1 MGVVQINTTNINI
14 LTLFSQGNFSLEELS
29 LYLNLEKKS
38 IYKNI
43 NSINSFL
50 KDENL
55 PLINLNGI
63 TYSLKLSKSQWKN
76 LFRRKDFITSDEI
89 TDYLYLKFIHN
100 GFINLESEK
109 ERLNISRSSIIR
121 YFNDIK
127 KILKM
132 NGSQYEYLVGKGL
145 KLTLLSE
152 IDKNIFSKKLM
163 KFLIKCDFSLNHSV
177 FIKDLIKD
185 YNIDNLLNNLY
196 SIFKTLNLPTIN
208 FTISFLCSLNICI
221 KVFGGFN
228 FKKDY
233 DYSIF
238 YDIET
243 FIKSTLNDYNIEY
256 QQQIFYFIISLK
268 RDEITF
274 EPKTLEKAF
283 KIIEEI
289 KLKLHLTNLDSFLE
303 KMLLKKICFS
313 IFKYENHIFKV
324 KSIQTDDKEKILLN
338 ILDTILK
345 KYDLNLFFYDKNS
358 IIQIITKIIIEHNT
372 TLLKN
377 ILLLFNEVIILD
389 DKYLK
394 DTLHNHNN
402 KFNFHIE
409 PTFFYKLNPN
419 NYEEKYDLI
428 LSDEPGLSS
437 KIITVNS
444 FNPIQIFSAIYSH
457 IFNQAT
463 KNLLYK

>member
-1 MGVVQINTTNINI
+1 MVQINKTNINI
-14 LTLFSQGNFSLEELS
+14 LTLFSQGDFSLEELS

-55 PLINLNGI
+55 PLINLNGT

-127 KILKM
+127 KTLKI
-132 NGSQYEYLVGKGL
+132 NGSQYEYIVGKGL

-152 IDKNIFSKKLM
+152 IDKNIFSKKLI
-163 KFLIKCDFSLNHSV
+163 KFFIKCDFSLNHSV

-185 YNIDNLLNNLY
+185 YNIDKLLNNLY
-196 SIFKTLNLPTIN
+196 SIFKTLNLPTPHFI
-208 FTISFLCSLNICI
+208 ISFLCSLHICI

-228 FKKDY
+228 LKKDY

-238 YDIET
+238 YDIEN

-274 EPKTLEKAF
+274 EPSTLEKAF

-289 KLKLHLTNLDSFLE
+289 KLRLSLTNLDSFLE

-324 KSIQTDDKEKILLN
+324 KSIPTGDKEKILLN
-338 ILDTILK
+338 ILETILK
-345 KYDLNLFFYDKNS
+345 KYDLNLFFCDKIS

-372 TLLKN
+372 TSLKN

-394 DTLHNHNN
+394 DSLHNHNN

-419 NYEEKYDLI
+419 NYEGKYDLI
-428 LSDEPGLSS
+428 LSDEPSLSS
-437 KIITVNS
+437 KIIAVNS
-444 FNPIQIFSAIYSH
+444 FNPIQIFSAIYSY

-463 KNLLYK
+463 KNLSYK

>member
-1 MGVVQINTTNINI
+1 MVQINTTNINI

-55 PLINLNGI
+55 PLINLNGT

-89 TDYLYLKFIHN
+89 TDYLYLKFIHD

-127 KILKM
+127 KTLKI
-132 NGSQYEYLVGKGL
+132 NGSQYEYIVGKGL

-152 IDKNIFSKKLM
+152 IDKTIFSKKLM
-163 KFLIKCDFSLNHSV
+163 KFFVKCDFSLNHSV

-185 YNIDNLLNNLY
+185 YNIDKLLNNLY
-196 SIFKTLNLPTIN
+196 SIFKTLNLPTTHFI
-208 FTISFLCSLNICI
+208 ISFLCSLNICI

-243 FIKSTLNDYNIEY
+243 FIKSTLNGYNIEY

-274 EPKTLEKAF
+274 EPNTLKKAF

-289 KLKLHLTNLDSFLE
+289 KLRLRLTNLDSFLE

-324 KSIQTDDKEKILLN
+324 KSIQTNDKEKILLN
-338 ILDTILK
+338 ILETILK
-345 KYDLNLFFYDKNS
+345 KYDLNLFFYDKIS

-372 TLLKN
+372 TSLKN

-394 DTLHNHNN
+394 DSLHNHNN

-419 NYEEKYDLI
+419 NYEGKYDLI
-428 LSDEPGLSS
+428 LSDEPSLSS

-444 FNPIQIFSAIYSH
+444 FNPIQIFSTIYSY

-463 KNLLYK
+463 KNLSYK